1 MPRNLIGGLATVAIG
16 LAYLVLALG
25 IRTSALADSVG
36 PAGFPK
42 VLAYALIGL
51 GVVLCAQSL
60 FAIRAR
66 RGAAFAAGA
75 PAAADLD
82 AERESHDSLRGVLRA
97 AGMLG
102 LGIAY
107 LLIIRSVG
115 YVVSVALLMVAS
127 ALYLGIPLSWRVF
140 AIGAAG
146 ALVYWLLFVWVL
158 GIPQPPGLFGRLF

>member
-16 LAYLVLALG
+16 VAYLVMALG

-51 GVVLCAQSL
+51 GLVLCAQSL
-60 FAIRAR
+60 YAMRAR
-66 RGAAFAAGA
+66 RAVLPGRAAAGSDPGSEA
-75 PAAADLD
+75 
-82 AERESHDSLRGVLRA
+82 ESHDNPRGVLRA

-107 LLIIRSVG
+107 LLIIRYLG

-146 ALVYWLLFVWVL
+146 ALVYWLLFVWIL
-158 GIPQPPGLFGRLF
+158 GIPQPPGLLGRLF